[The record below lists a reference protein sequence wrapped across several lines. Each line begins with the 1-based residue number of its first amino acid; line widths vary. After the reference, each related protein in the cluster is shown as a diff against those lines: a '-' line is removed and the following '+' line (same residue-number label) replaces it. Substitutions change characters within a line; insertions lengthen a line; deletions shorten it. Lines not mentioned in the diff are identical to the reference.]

1 MAAVSCL
8 RSYFAAAVA
17 GSWAGGTTAV
27 AQAAAQVTP
36 LASTK
41 QAVLNSAKSRTEVTT
56 TAAAVTRRNSESSS
70 YSQAVSQVASFL

>member
-41 QAVLNSAKSRTEVTT
+41 QAVLNSAKSRTEVA